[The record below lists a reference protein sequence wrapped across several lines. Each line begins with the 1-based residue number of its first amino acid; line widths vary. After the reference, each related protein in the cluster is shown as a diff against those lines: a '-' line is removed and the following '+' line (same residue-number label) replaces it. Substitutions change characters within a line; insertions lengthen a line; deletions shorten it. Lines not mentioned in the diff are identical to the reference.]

1 MLIQP
6 PVRSADGHA
15 VRLDDVLGPWFAVLG
30 YDTDPA
36 GQLTREQQ
44 GFLAALGTRYVTAV
58 ASRSGH
64 AGLGTPVVEDAEGH
78 LREWFGRNRG
88 RVAIIRPDRY
98 VAALADDSGF
108 AAAAGRLRQVLGVDA
123 AEHLKDGT

>member
-1 MLIQP
+1 
-6 PVRSADGHA
+6 
-15 VRLDDVLGPWFAVLG
+15 
-30 YDTDPA
+30 
-36 GQLTREQQ
+36 
-44 GFLAALGTRYVTAV
+44 
-58 ASRSGH
+58 
-64 AGLGTPVVEDAEGH
+64 VVEDTEGH